1 MSNRMATL
9 VQYVIVRRDMSW
21 PLGVGLLINDNVK
34 YHDKLKFFFLIFLK
48 LGSSQK
54 MVKLCF
60 LISE

>member
-34 YHDKLKFFFLIFLK
+34 YHDKLKFFF
-48 LGSSQK
+48 
-54 MVKLCF
+54 
-60 LISE
+60 

>member
-34 YHDKLKFFFLIFLK
+34 YHDKLNIFFFDFSK

-54 MVKLCF
+54 MVKL
-60 LISE
+60 